1 MRVRV
6 LLADDHAV
14 LRTGLA
20 MLMNAQPD
28 LEVVGE
34 AGNGAEAV
42 TLTVAEKPDVVVMD
56 LTMGRSS
63 GLEAIATIRKECP
76 AAKVLVLS
84 MHTEVSYVR
93 MALAAG
99 ASGYVAKGVADAELL
114 TAVRAVAK
122 GRTFVDLAIED
133 PTVRQEALVGLRI
146 GEHPP
151 QFVPLDRLSRRE
163 REVLGRVA
171 QGFTNLQVADQLGL
185 SVKSVETYR
194 ARLLEKLGLR
204 TRAELVRFAMGSGLL
219 TAERIAKA
227 D

>member
-1 MRVRV
+1 MTIRV

-20 MLMNAQPD
+20 MLLNAQSD

-42 TLTVAEKPDVVVMD
+42 ALAQDAKPDVVVMD
-56 LTMGRSS
+56 LTMGRYS
-63 GLEAIATIRKECP
+63 GLEAIATIRQAHP
-76 AAKVLVLS
+76 PTQVLVLS

-93 MALAAG
+93 AALAAG
-99 ASGYVAKGVADAELL
+99 AMGYVGKSVADAELL

-122 GRTFVDLAIED
+122 GRTFVDLAIDD
-133 PTVRQEALVGLRI
+133 PALREETLGLLRA
-146 GEHPP
+146 GAQP
-151 QFVPLDRLSRRE
+151 QAFAPLRRLSRRE

-171 QGFTNLQVADQLGL
+171 QGFTNAQVAEQLGL

-194 ARLLEKLGLR
+194 ARVLEKLGLR
-204 TRAELVRFAMGSGLL
+204 TRAELVRFAVGSGML
-219 TAERIAKA
+219 TPEGMMRA